1 MADIASPYPDAWVAV
16 NRFGLEADKGYRTFE
31 LFLGDITAPLRYDEN
46 EVLVVSAFRGNYHPT
61 PGTVIQ
67 ALHARGL
74 DVESLLD
81 GAAVDLRE
89 SSGTWI
95 ALHAGGPG
103 FPSCWIAGVELRDM
117 FSRDATHE
125 LDLRLRGL
133 FATFQYWEAA
143 TLRDRPYRV
152 TLPLLGAGKQGLD
165 PKDVLDRLLPYAKYA
180 LVRSPWMER
189 IRFVA
194 FQQADAEVLSEA
206 LDNHLGRHHSQLDR
220 FQLLDDICKDIDNLI
235 RTSGLQ
241 EQMLLDLLQ
250 VLNGARIQTY
260 QLGPLARITAEWVT
274 RRLLESSG
282 RKPGFEL
289 FKSIEELRALHVAP
303 WMISYLHTL
312 RVFGNM
318 SVHDQDT
325 RHTPESIEPQ
335 DVVLMLYCL
344 QRVLAFSFG
353 AESRL
358 AHG

>member
-1 MADIASPYPDAWVAV
+1 MPDIAQPHPDPWVAV
-16 NRFGLEADKGYRTFE
+16 NRFGLETDMGYRTFE
-31 LFLGDITAPLRYDEN
+31 LFLGDITDPLRYDED
-46 EVLVVSAFRGNYHPT
+46 EVLVVSAFRGSYYPT
-61 PGTVIQ
+61 PETVIH
-67 ALHARGL
+67 ALHGRGL
-74 DVESLLD
+74 EVESLLES
-81 GAAVDLRE
+81 AAVDLRE

-95 ALHAGGPG
+95 AQHAGGPA
-103 FPSCWIAGVELRDM
+103 FPRCWISGVELRDLYR
-117 FSRDATHE
+117 RDATHE

-152 TLPLLGAGKQGLD
+152 TLPLLGAGKQRLE

-180 LVRSPWMER
+180 LLHSPWMER

-194 FQQADAEVLSEA
+194 FRQADAEILSEA

-220 FQLLDDICKDIDNLI
+220 SQLLDDICKDIDNLI
-235 RTSGLQ
+235 RSSGLQ

-250 VLNGARIQTY
+250 VLNGTRIQTY

-282 RKPGFEL
+282 RKPNFEL
-289 FKSIEELRALHVAP
+289 FKSIEELRPLNIAP

-318 SVHDQDT
+318 SVHDQGI
-325 RHTPESIEPQ
+325 RHTPEAIGPQ

-344 QRVLAFSFG
+344 QRVLAFSLTP
-353 AESRL
+353 EPD
-358 AHG
+358 